1 LYASPIGM
9 LNENAGLGYRK
20 IVFNIQETEQQVH
33 EKLVSPAQL
42 ESNDGSSSSLSLQT
56 VGYPKLTSSGGFE
69 LMRCI
74 PNCKVLEPIKGSMAV
89 ENLKRSV
96 GQGKIYIRPIQS
108 SLSILPLKGSAT
120 VQTSSLK
127 ERCMK
132 CGELFS
138 ISLLR
143 DHLLSCSVDNNS
155 SDSSESDNETQ
166 EYVVTANSEEVN
178 TGTDAPSLAPATTH
192 DPPDDEMKD
201 NETQEDVVTANNEE
215 MNTTG
220 TDTPSLA
227 TPRDPPDEF
236 ANSAFQIAHSAP
248 PARFFLNN
256 SKNNTAMI
264 LKFSDIS

>member
-1 LYASPIGM
+1 
-9 LNENAGLGYRK
+9 
-20 IVFNIQETEQQVH
+20 
-33 EKLVSPAQL
+33 
-42 ESNDGSSSSLSLQT
+42 
-56 VGYPKLTSSGGFE
+56 
-69 LMRCI
+69 
-74 PNCKVLEPIKGSMAV
+74 MAV

-236 ANSAFQIAHSAP
+236 ANSAFQIEFVAREALIPLIQDHQVEMIDINNVVQKFIIDNSEEVNPVELLRKMQKSFVNGRALEVTNPEIDLVGDTNFIMVDRGKNLLQSAFEELSNI
-248 PARFFLNN
+248 RNKSLTLEVQFYGEVW
-256 SKNNTAMI
+256 K
-264 LKFSDIS
+264 